1 MPIYEYECASC
12 GCFEHS
18 QSIHDAPLARCPKCR
33 RKVQRLISASSF
45 HLKGG
50 GWYSDGYA
58 GKKAANKD
66 GTAAESK
73 SSDASASES
82 KTSDSK
88 AGESKAP
95 SSAKA
100 SPPAG
105 ESKAKGKAA
114 ARAPASASSE

>member
-1 MPIYEYECASC
+1 MPIYEYECANC

-58 GKKAANKD
+58 GKANSQNKESAADSKSS
-66 GTAAESK
+66 GEGGAESK
-73 SSDASASES
+73 AAEA
-82 KTSDSK
+82 KN
-88 AGESKAP
+88 GESAAP
-95 SSAKA
+95 AKKA

-105 ESKAKGKAA
+105 ESKPKAK
-114 ARAPASASSE
+114 ARARSSASATSD